1 MAKKATTK
9 TTDTLLVKA
18 AERVGRTAGQAAKRI
33 DKVAAAALALTG
45 RKKAAKKTAKTAA
58 KKAVKKVAK
67 KAKPA
72 STRTTRNLATEEA
85 LKAQHGAL
93 VDERALAR
101 ATSGQRWAARK
112 PR

>member
-1 MAKKATTK
+1 MAKKATKK
-9 TTDTLLVKA
+9 TTTDSTLVKV
-18 AERVGRTAGQAAKRI
+18 AERVGRTAGIAAKRI
-33 DKVAAAALALTG
+33 DKVTAAALALTG
-45 RKKAAKKTAKTAA
+45 RKKAAKKT
-58 KKAVKKVAK
+58 VKKVAK

-72 STRTTRNLATEEA
+72 ATRTTRNLATEEA

>member
-1 MAKKATTK
+1 MAKKTTSKTK
-9 TTDTLLVKA
+9 TDSTLVKV

-45 RKKAAKKTAKTAA
+45 RKKPV

-101 ATSGQRWAARK
+101 ATSGQRWSARK

>member
-1 MAKKATTK
+1 MAKKAAKK
-9 TTDTLLVKA
+9 TTDSLLVKA
-18 AERVGRTAGQAAKRI
+18 AERVGRTAGKAAQRI
-33 DKVAAAALALTG
+33 DRLAAAATSLTG
-45 RKKAAKKTAKTAA
+45 RKKPVAKTAK
-58 KKAVKKVAK
+58 KAAK

-72 STRTTRNLATEEA
+72 STRTTRTRATEDA

-93 VDERALAR
+93 VDERAIVR

>member
-1 MAKKATTK
+1 MAKKATQK

-33 DKVAAAALALTG
+33 DKVTAAALALTG
-45 RKKAAKKTAKTAA
+45 RKKAAKKTAK
-58 KKAVKKVAK
+58 KAVKKAAK